1 MHEEENS
8 VQKSFFPVLLLLHA
22 IGMETLPI
30 GKRLEQT
37 HFERILW
44 NVPKYL
50 IGFLHFFLI
59 TFQSVNTLLVPD
71 RKISI
76 SVLLVMLSQAFLN
89 FRAYRSRKHFLI
101 IVNKI
106 SNTSSLFSSV
116 DKSRNLMTSVTVYC
130 VLMILL
136 LMSYGILLL
145 YSSGYTFLQNGRDES
160 EFMSKKLKEHFSILF
175 HISVIIATAVSSL
188 VFTSISVYYG
198 LVSIYFST
206 LCGRLKLQVQ
216 NVKDSW
222 DCGRV
227 IYVYLK
233 IREIVESL
241 EHFMCSLAFVIVV
254 STMTGLFHMG
264 YSMIFISKDGCID
277 YLCYLGGGL
286 FHFSI
291 IGTVLVSGSSANTGA
306 EGAKE
311 AVMSLPG
318 IFPKWYN
325 ELKAILR
332 KDCKQKPCLTLW
344 KIYKIDR
351 SLIITAMGVLMNYGI
366 LIATLGTVSR
376 CNEKI

>member
-1 MHEEENS
+1 
-8 VQKSFFPVLLLLHA
+8 
-22 IGMETLPI
+22 METLPI

-50 IGFLHFFLI
+50 IGFIHFFLI
-59 TFQSVNTLLVPD
+59 TFQSVNTMLVPD

-101 IVNKI
+101 IINKI
-106 SNTSSLFSSV
+106 SNASSLLSSF
-116 DKSRNLMTSVTVYC
+116 DINRNLMISVSVYC

-136 LMSYGILLL
+136 PMSYGILLL
-145 YSSGYTFLQNGRDES
+145 YSSGYIFVTKIRNES
-160 EFMSKKLKEHFSILF
+160 EFMSKIWKKYLSIVF
-175 HISVIIATAVSSL
+175 DISVILATAVLSL

-198 LVSIYFST
+198 LVCIYLDT
-206 LCGRLKLQVQ
+206 LCRHLKVQVQ

-227 IYVYLK
+227 IYAYLK
-233 IREIVESL
+233 IRKIVESL
-241 EHFMCSLAFVIVV
+241 EHFMCSSAFVIVV
-254 STMTGLFHMG
+254 STMTGLFYMS
-264 YSMIFISKDGCID
+264 YSLIFIPKDGYID
-277 YLCYLGGGL
+277 YLCYLCGGL
-286 FHFSI
+286 FHFST
-291 IGTVLVSGSSANTGA
+291 IGIVIVSASAANRAA
-306 EGAKE
+306 EVTSE
-311 AVMSLPG
+311 AVLTLPG
-318 IFPKWYN
+318 IFPKCYN

-332 KDCKQKPCLTLW
+332 KNCKQKPCLTLW

-366 LIATLGTVSR
+366 LVATLGSISR